1 MLKDILKFRKKIV
14 LIGVPVLVSRGVFVV
29 WGFFT
34 ILIVRIL
41 PEDTYAAYS
50 LARSIQVF
58 AVMFGGS
65 FMMQAFVKFVAE
77 DNTDREKRI
86 ANAGIVLSLAAAII
100 VAGVLIVSGG
110 LLQSF
115 YSEIDL
121 SGIPLALAVL
131 VISSILSILPRNLLV
146 ARHMMKQIMYADIFS
161 IMVRIG
167 ITCFF
172 ILTNSLRSPLQ
183 IFGAMI
189 AGNIV
194 AFGVNA
200 LFARDLI
207 DFSLGCEKPH
217 FRLLFGFSLV
227 ALGAGLADCIYTR
240 TDILLLGKL
249 SDESQVAG
257 YSACRTL
264 TVLMVE
270 LNTAAKIVTLPLIS
284 RMWSQ
289 HRRGEIVR
297 RVMSTILIISII
309 QLPLIVLFACF
320 PKEVLHLLFK
330 GKYDF
335 AWATLLIL
343 GLLAIVR
350 AFGSQFATMAVGIG
364 KPSFPLYALIAS
376 TIVNVI
382 LNFLLIPEYGALG
395 AAIATVFAVVAGGA
409 LVTFLTIRYWR
420 VHRETPAVSKAG

>member
-1 MLKDILKFRKKIV
+1 MLQDILRFRKKIIR
-14 LIGVPVLVSRGVFVV
+14 IGAPVLVSRGVFVI
-29 WGFFT
+29 WGFFS

-50 LARSIQVF
+50 IARSIQVF
-58 AVMFGGS
+58 AVMFGGG
-65 FMMQAFVKFVAE
+65 FMMQAFIKFVAE
-77 DNTDREKRI
+77 NNTGRETRI
-86 ANAGIVLSLAAAII
+86 ANAGIVLSMTAAIF

-115 YSEIDL
+115 YSDIDL
-121 SGIPLALAVL
+121 RGVPLALAVL
-131 VISSILSILPRNLLV
+131 VISSTLSILPRNLLI
-146 ARHMMKQIMYADIFS
+146 ARHMTKQIMYADVFS

-167 ITCFF
+167 ITCFY
-172 ILTNSLRSPLQ
+172 ILTGSLRSPLQ

-200 LFARDLI
+200 FFARKLI

-227 ALGAGLADCIYTR
+227 ALGAGLANSIYTR

-249 SDESQVAG
+249 ADESQVAG

-264 TVLMVE
+264 TMFMVE
-270 LNTAAKIVTLPLIS
+270 LNSAAKIVTLPLIS

-289 HRRGEIVR
+289 NRRSEIVR
-297 RVMSTILIISII
+297 RVMSTVLIINII
-309 QLPLIVLFACF
+309 QIPLIVLFAGF

-335 AWATLLIL
+335 AWAVLLVL

-350 AFGSQFATMAVGIG
+350 AVGSQFATMAVGIG
-364 KPSFPLYALIAS
+364 KPSFALYSLIAS
-376 TIVNVI
+376 TILNVVFNLI
-382 LNFLLIPEYGALG
+382 LIPEYGALG

-409 LVTFLTIRYWR
+409 VVTFLTVRYWR
-420 VHRETPAVSKAG
+420 AHRDDPPVSAAG